1 MNDRGRIYDI
11 VNNYTYYI
19 LIGLLSLLAAF
30 LLPMLGSSIE
40 GGFNLP
46 NNAAGW
52 AVFIIT
58 KTIAAVINVLLLVC
72 FVNQGKLNVRNDPK
86 YIEALDIL
94 GKVKEQKKRLPRSPE
109 KYYGAVY
116 GKKGTTI
123 FVSSALSTF
132 SLTQAILTFDWV
144 SLLTY
149 GFVVL
154 VGVIFGV
161 MQMKKTELYWTEE
174 FLAYAKSLQEDKNND
189 RVQRETIS

>member
-1 MNDRGRIYDI
+1 MNSRDKIYEL

-19 LIGLLSLLAAF
+19 LIVVLSLIAAF
-30 LLPMLGSSIE
+30 FLPMLGSTID

-46 NNAAGW
+46 SNAAGW
-52 AVFIIT
+52 AVFIVT
-58 KTIAAVINVLLLVC
+58 KTIAAIVNVLLLVC

-86 YIEALDIL
+86 YLEAVQIL
-94 GKVKEQKKRLPRSPE
+94 GKTKKQHEKRPRSPE
-109 KYYGAVY
+109 KFYGTIY

-123 FVSSALSTF
+123 FISSILSTF

-154 VGVIFGV
+154 IGVIFGV
-161 MQMKKTELYWTEE
+161 LQMKKTELYWTDEY
-174 FLAYAKSLQEDKNND
+174 LAYAKEIEQEEKQNEHS
-189 RVQRETIS
+189 V